1 MSTYGNLCFT
11 VTIGVSRC
19 DADVVFFCK
28 RTTDDMLF
36 PSGIFIPSHIVL
48 IYEENV
54 VFSVAID
61 VGDFQSVAD
70 SDFIIDRLRSDQR
83 RGAGEG

>member
-1 MSTYGNLCFT
+1 
-11 VTIGVSRC
+11 
-19 DADVVFFCK
+19 
-28 RTTDDMLF
+28 MLF